1 MKKAVSL
8 ATLILTLLGSKT
20 SAIAEELSLTP
31 YKAIYS
37 NEMDV
42 GISISGEATREL
54 KQLDDGSWQLSIE
67 ASAMFA
73 SASEVSRFTVE
84 NNILKPIR
92 YDYQRR
98 VMGKRREASL
108 TFDWENESVTTDIE
122 NQPWR
127 MTISTG
133 VQDKLSYQLQMRMD
147 LAAGKEEMVYEVA
160 DGGKLQEYRFQ
171 VIGEETID
179 TPLGQLKAIKVERD
193 RGEGSNRET
202 YIWFAPELDFM
213 VIRIHQVETDGKNY
227 LLFLKRLEQ

>member
-1 MKKAVSL
+1 MKKAITL
-8 ATLILTLLGSKT
+8 ATLMLTLLGST
-20 SAIAEELSLTP
+20 ACVIADEFALKP

-42 GISISGEATREL
+42 GISFTGEATREL
-54 KQLDDGSWQLSIE
+54 KQLADGSWQLSIE

-73 SASEVSRFTVE
+73 SAREVSQFTVDG
-84 NNILKPIR
+84 NLLKPMK

-127 MTISTG
+127 MNISPG

-147 LAAGKEEMVYEVA
+147 LAAGKEEIVYEVA

-171 VIGEETID
+171 VIGEETIE
-179 TPLGQLKAIKVERD
+179 TPLGHLKAIKVERD

-202 YIWFAPELDFM
+202 YIWFAPELDYM

-227 LLFLKRLEQ
+227 LLFLKSLEQ

>member
-1 MKKAVSL
+1 MKKAATL
-8 ATLILTLLGSKT
+8 ATLMLTLLGSASCT
-20 SAIAEELSLTP
+20 LADELNLTP

-42 GISISGEATREL
+42 GISFTGEATREL
-54 KQLDDGSWQLSIE
+54 KKLDNGSWQLSIE

-73 SASEVSRFTVE
+73 SIREVSQFAVDDGL
-84 NNILKPIR
+84 LKPLK

-98 VMGKRREASL
+98 VMGKNREASL
-108 TFDWENESVTTDIE
+108 SFDWENDSVTTDIE

-127 MTISTG
+127 MTISPG

-147 LAAGKEEMVYEVA
+147 LAAGKEELVYEVA
-160 DGGKLQEYRFQ
+160 DGGRLQEYRFR
-171 VIGEETID
+171 VIGEEVID

-193 RGEGSNRET
+193 RGEGANRET
-202 YIWFAPELDFM
+202 YIWFAPELDYM

-227 LLFLKRLEQ
+227 LLYLKSLEQ

>member
-1 MKKAVSL
+1 MKKAVTL
-8 ATLILTLLGSKT
+8 ATLMLTLLGSKT

-42 GISISGEATREL
+42 GISFTGEATREL
-54 KQLDDGSWQLSIE
+54 KQLADGTWQLSIE

-73 SASEVSRFTVE
+73 SVREVSQFTVE
-84 NNILKPIR
+84 EDFLKPLK

-108 TFDWENESVTTDIE
+108 SFDWENESVTTDIE

-127 MTISTG
+127 MTITPG

-147 LAAGKEEMVYEVA
+147 LAAGKEELIYEVA
-160 DGGKLQEYRFQ
+160 DGGKLQEYRFR
-171 VIGEETID
+171 VIGEEVID
-179 TPLGQLKAIKVERD
+179 TPLGQLKSIKVERD

-202 YIWFAPELDFM
+202 YIWFAPELDYM

-227 LLFLKRLEQ
+227 LLFLKSLEQ